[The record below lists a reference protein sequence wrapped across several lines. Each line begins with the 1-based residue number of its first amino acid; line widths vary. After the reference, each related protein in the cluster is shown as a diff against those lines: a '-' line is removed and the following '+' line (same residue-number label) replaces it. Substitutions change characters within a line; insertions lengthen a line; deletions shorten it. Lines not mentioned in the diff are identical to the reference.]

1 MIPLLAVEIT
11 NNQLLAGGA
20 VGTMTVFLF
29 LMKFNAMLKTY
40 IRDVNNQKP
49 EGREI
54 LGQPIKFSMD
64 EKVMTEGTHRAVYGS
79 LHHRVGALE
88 SDVRMIRSKM
98 DADKNEI
105 ISSGEERAKD
115 LHRRIDG
122 LPHQIIALLKDTKG
136 LLE

>member
-1 MIPLLAVEIT
+1 MIPLLGIEID
-11 NNQLLAGGA
+11 NNQLFGAGA
-20 VGTMTVFLF
+20 LGTLGLFLF

-40 IRDVNNQKP
+40 IRETNNQKP

-54 LGQPIKFSMD
+54 LGQPVKISIDDKL
-64 EKVMTEGTHRAVYGS
+64 MTEGSHKAICGS

-88 SDVRMIRSKM
+88 SDVRMIRLKM